1 LAGECTNKQHS
12 RAATLFNL
20 ELFGQSVAAIGI
32 APYNVFPI
40 ALKTNLNVTTLV
52 PRESVFEGICQKLK
66 N

>member
-1 LAGECTNKQHS
+1 VL
-12 RAATLFNL
+12 RLFSISNL
-20 ELFGQSVAAIGI
+20 SGQSIAAIGI
-32 APYNVFPI
+32 APYNFPI